1 MSISIR
7 MSTQAGKF
15 ATQEQVASR
24 RVFRLTLGVSLSL
37 IFSQA
42 INWPLSF
49 IAPIFT
55 MLVLGLPLPAPTL
68 KAGVKFV
75 LALMLPV
82 YVGALILIPFIEHT
96 HAIGILLITLAL
108 FASFY
113 YSARGGS
120 AIMGMFMTVGLTI
133 IIAVGSVNLDALLAI
148 INGLAL
154 GALSGILFVW
164 VAHALLPEL
173 AMEPVQ
179 HAAPVKQAPPSAEAA
194 RKSAFRSLSVV
205 LPLAIFFLFSSS
217 SAAYIAIMIKV
228 ATMGQQANAD
238 DSHQMARTQ
247 IESTLW
253 GGLAA
258 IVAWQLMSIWP
269 SLLMY
274 SFVIVSSGLLF
285 GPKIFVGKG
294 MHPRASMWSYAF
306 MTMIIVLA
314 PALLDGLSAD
324 GASVAFYNRL
334 LLFIFIAI
342 YGSVVITVFDAFW
355 SFDKKSQANNAV

>member
-1 MSISIR
+1 MSLSIGMFAR
-7 MSTQAGKF
+7 KGEF

-24 RVFRLTLGVSLSL
+24 RIFRLTLGVSLSL

-55 MLVLGLPLPAPTL
+55 MLILGLPLPAPTL
-68 KAGVKFV
+68 KAGFKFV
-75 LALMLPV
+75 LALLLPV
-82 YVGALILIPFIEHT
+82 YVGALILIPFIEH
-96 HAIGILLITLAL
+96 ARAVGVLLITLAL

-120 AIMGMFMTVGLTI
+120 PIMGMFMTVGLTI

-148 INGLAL
+148 VNGLAL
-154 GALSGILFVW
+154 GALSGIIFVW

-179 HAAPVKQAPPSAEAA
+179 RVAPVKQALPSLEVA
-194 RKSAFRSLSVV
+194 RKSALRSLLMV
-205 LPLAIFFLFSSS
+205 LPLAIFFLFSSA
-217 SAAYIAIMIKV
+217 SASYVVIMIKV

-238 DSHQMARTQ
+238 DSHQMGRLQ

-258 IVAWQLMSIWP
+258 IVAWQLMSVWP

-274 SFVIVSSGLLF
+274 SLVIVLSGLLF
-285 GPKIFVGKG
+285 GPRIFVGKG
-294 MHPRASMWSYAF
+294 MHPRADMWSYAF

-314 PALLDGLSAD
+314 PALLDGQSAD
-324 GASVAFYNRL
+324 GASMAFYSRL
-334 LLFIFIAI
+334 LLFVIIAL

-355 SFDKKSQANNAV
+355 PDNKESQASNAV